1 MGSPRAGAFLGPA
14 GCRATACRRWRP
26 QGSGLRGLADRLCA
40 RRKRGANE
48 PAHSAVVAAAPAA
61 HPSGR
66 PRGHRGA
73 HVVDVA
79 LTFGHPESA
88 SRRAVTFA
96 SSAIAPV
103 GQAIGGLPG
112 RRRRRISL
120 LKRGHGLGLSR
131 LRGRR
136 RRRSVGRMGPGR
148 PTTATPPPPEPSTP
162 PDHTQRARRPRRRTR
177 RNGRAPRG
185 RFTSWAP
192 SSRGQPATPDEP
204 LGPSASMASIEMS
217 WMYEAPPGVVG
228 AAADGARASRRSG
241 CPAGRSCSG

>member
-1 MGSPRAGAFLGPA
+1 MWSPRSRSPEAGTG
-14 GCRATACRRWRP
+14 
-26 QGSGLRGLADRLCA
+26 DLCA
-40 RRKRGANE
+40 RRKRRVNG

-66 PRGHRGA
+66 PRAIALPCRQ
-73 HVVDVA
+73 VA
-79 LTFGHPESA
+79 LTFGHTESA

-120 LKRGHGLGLSR
+120 LKRGHGLRLSR

-228 AAADGARASRRSG
+228 AAADGARASRHSG